1 MKKEFS
7 VAILLAI
14 AMLCAASVYAQTT
27 TGASEPNAKP
37 NGSKGTVSDTSLSD
51 SVEAARRYYD
61 SGIVSYNS
69 GRLDQAIEAF
79 KQAAKSEPDNAQ
91 SHYMLGMAYSKSK
104 AFKEAADSFKRAAQ
118 LKPDWPEAHFRFG
131 IMSYVLGRKSQSAQ
145 EYSKLIKLNSPLA
158 NTLYRIINEDGSSAG
173 TVESARTVKELLKET
188 QMVPASAST
197 GSAASPRPAPTPPK
211 PAPTSKEVLDRT
223 SGDSNPGSASG
234 QTTTT
239 PIASSASAKR
249 DSNSDVGI
257 RKSVSDDSET
267 LAEIYRI
274 GVGDVLDIRLLNSST
289 PRSTLYTVIDGGLID
304 LPIAGGPIAVAGL
317 TPDEV
322 QTRIA
327 VELKRRA
334 VEEGSRV
341 SVGVRQYASHGV
353 VVTGL
358 VSNPGTKFLRRE
370 AVPLYV
376 IMAEAQARPDA
387 GRVAIMR
394 TGRAGL
400 SMDLSDPATLN
411 IMIAPGDTINVTARP
426 QEFYYIAGRINY
438 PGQKIF
444 QPGITLLQAILA
456 AGGTTRQN
464 SNTIEVSRKGP
475 DGLLTTTKFSVKEI
489 KAGKILDPK
498 VQPDDL
504 INVVN

>member
-7 VAILLAI
+7 VAFLFAV
-14 AMLCAASVYAQTT
+14 AMLSSGAVYAQT
-27 TGASEPNAKP
+27 ANRSSDPNATP
-37 NGSKGTVSDTSLSD
+37 DDSREIVSNTLDD
-51 SVEAARRYYD
+51 DARAARKYYD
-61 SGIVSYNS
+61 SGIVAYNS
-69 GRLDQAIEAF
+69 GRLDQAIESF
-79 KQAAKSEPDNAQ
+79 KQAAKAEPDNPQ

-104 AFKEAADSFKRAAQ
+104 AFKEAADSFKRAAK
-118 LKPDWPEAHFRFG
+118 LKPDWPEAHFHFG

-145 EYSKLIKLNSPLA
+145 EYDKLVKLNSPLA
-158 NTLYRIINEDGSSAG
+158 NTLYRIIKEEGNSAG
-173 TVESARTVKELLKET
+173 TSASNVESAKTVKELSSLKET

-197 GSAASPRPAPTPPK
+197 TSAASPK
-211 PAPTSKEVLDRT
+211 PASTSKEVSNRT
-223 SGDSNPGSASG
+223 SGDSNLRSASD
-234 QTTTT
+234 QTPTAAIVS
-239 PIASSASAKR
+239 PGLAKP

-257 RKSVSDDSET
+257 RKSASDDSQA

-274 GVGDVLDIRLLNSST
+274 GIGDVLDIRLLNSST

-327 VELKRRA
+327 LELKRRA

-353 VVTGL
+353 VITGL
-358 VSNPGTKFLRRE
+358 VNNPGTKFLRRE

-376 IMAEAQARPDA
+376 IMAEAQARLDA
-387 GRVAIMR
+387 GRVAVM
-394 TGRAGL
+394 RAGSAGL
-400 SMDLSDPATLN
+400 PMDLSDPEALN
-411 IMIAPGDTINVTARP
+411 IMIRPGDTISVTARP

-456 AGGTTRQN
+456 AGGTTRPN

-489 KAGKILDPK
+489 KAGKIHDPK
-498 VQPDDL
+498 VQPGDL
-504 INVVN
+504 IDVVN

>member
-7 VAILLAI
+7 IVILFAI
-14 AMLCAASVYAQTT
+14 ATLSCAAVYAQS
-27 TGASEPNAKP
+27 ANRSSEPSAKP
-37 NGSKGTVSDTSLSD
+37 DDSKEKVSNTSLSD
-51 SVEAARRYYD
+51 EVLAARKFYD

-69 GRLDQAIEAF
+69 GRLDQAIEFF

-91 SHYMLGMAYSKSK
+91 SHFMLGMAYSKSK
-104 AFKEAADSFKRAAQ
+104 AFKEAADSFKRAAR

-145 EYSKLIKLNSPLA
+145 EYNKLLKLNSPLA
-158 NTLYRIINEDGSSAG
+158 NTLYRIINDAGNSAANVEG
-173 TVESARTVKELLKET
+173 TSTVKELSSLKET

-197 GSAASPRPAPTPPK
+197 PSEVSPK
-211 PAPTSKEVLDRT
+211 PASASKEVSKRT
-223 SGDSNPGSASG
+223 GKNVDSGSASG
-234 QTTTT
+234 QTSTTA
-239 PIASSASAKR
+239 IASPASAKS
-249 DSNSDVGI
+249 DANSGPGI
-257 RKSVSDDSET
+257 RDVSET

-274 GVGDVLDIRLLNSST
+274 GVGDVLDVRLLNSST

-317 TPDEV
+317 TPDEI

-327 VELKRRA
+327 LELKRRA

-341 SVGVRQYASHGV
+341 SVGVRQYASHAV
-353 VVTGL
+353 VITGL
-358 VSNPGTKFLRRE
+358 VNNPGTKFLRRE

-376 IMAEAQARPDA
+376 IMAEAQAKADA

-394 TGRAGL
+394 AGSAGL
-400 SMDLSDPATLN
+400 SIDLSDPAALN
-411 IMIAPGDTINVTARP
+411 IMIRPGDTISVTVRP

-438 PGQKIF
+438 PGQKMF
-444 QPGITLLQAILA
+444 QPGITLLQAVLA

-464 SNTIEVSRKGP
+464 SNKIEVSRKGE

-489 KAGKILDPK
+489 KAGKIHDPK
-498 VQPDDL
+498 LQPGDL

>member
-7 VAILLAI
+7 VAILFAI
-14 AMLCAASVYAQTT
+14 AMLSSAAVYAQT
-27 TGASEPNAKP
+27 ANRSSEPNATP
-37 NGSKGTVSDTSLSD
+37 DDSRGTVSNTSLSD
-51 SVEAARRYYD
+51 EVRAAQKYYD

-69 GRLDQAIEAF
+69 GRLDEAIESF

-104 AFKEAADSFKRAAQ
+104 AFKEAADSFKRAAK

-145 EYSKLIKLNSPLA
+145 EYNKLVKLNSPLA
-158 NTLYRIINEDGSSAG
+158 NTLYRIIKEDGNSAG
-173 TVESARTVKELLKET
+173 NSAANLESARTVKELSSLKET

-197 GSAASPRPAPTPPK
+197 PSAASPK
-211 PAPTSKEVLDRT
+211 PASASKEVTNRT
-223 SGDSNPGSASG
+223 SGDPNPPSASD
-234 QTTTT
+234 QT
-239 PIASSASAKR
+239 PPSAIVSPASAKR

-257 RKSVSDDSET
+257 RKLASDDSEA

-274 GVGDVLDIRLLNSST
+274 GIGDVLDIRLLNSST

-327 VELKRRA
+327 LELKRRA

-353 VVTGL
+353 VITGL

-376 IMAEAQARPDA
+376 IMAEAQARLDA
-387 GRVAIMR
+387 GRVVVM
-394 TGRAGL
+394 RAGSAGL
-400 SMDLSDPATLN
+400 PMDLSDPAALN
-411 IMIAPGDTINVTARP
+411 IMIRPGDTISVTARP

-489 KAGKILDPK
+489 KAGKIHDPK
-498 VQPDDL
+498 LQPGDL
-504 INVVN
+504 IDVLN